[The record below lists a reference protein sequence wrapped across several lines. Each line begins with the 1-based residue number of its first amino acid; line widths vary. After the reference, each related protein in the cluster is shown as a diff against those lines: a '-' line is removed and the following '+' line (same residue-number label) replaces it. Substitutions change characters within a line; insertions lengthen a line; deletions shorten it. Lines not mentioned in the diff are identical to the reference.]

1 MDSRQIDV
9 AMRNRTP
16 VTYNGQKYVRILEYI
31 SWYDEQGKRN
41 LSAVLLADG
50 NYTVRVP
57 AEKVEE
63 QTEKNGVKQIG
74 GLYEERTC

>member
-1 MDSRQIDV
+1 MDSRQIDE

-16 VTYNGQKYVRILEYI
+16 VTYSGQKYVRILEYI
-31 SWYDEQGKRN
+31 SWYDQQGKRN

-50 NYTVRVP
+50 NYTARVP

-63 QTEKNGVKQIG
+63 WNASQ
-74 GLYEERTC
+74 

>member
-1 MDSRQIDV
+1 MKQERNKKMDSRQIDT
-9 AMRNRTP
+9 AMHNRTP
-16 VTYNGQKYVRILEYI
+16 VMHNGQKYIRILEYV
-31 SWYDEQGKRN
+31 SWYDAQGKRN

-63 QTEKNGVKQIG
+63 CDV
-74 GLYEERTC
+74 

>member
-1 MDSRQIDV
+1 MNSRQIDE

-16 VTYNGQKYVRILEYI
+16 VMYNGQIYERILEYI
-31 SWYDEQGKRN
+31 LWYDNNGDRK

-63 QTEKNGVKQIG
+63 WNG
-74 GLYEERTC
+74 ET

>member
-16 VTYNGQKYVRILEYI
+16 VTYNGQKFVRILEYV
-31 SWYDEQGKRN
+31 SWYDAQSKRN

-63 QTEKNGVKQIG
+63 YYDNN
-74 GLYEERTC
+74 